1 MWAFARGGL
10 GRFCPA
16 VMPVWTLVCLPAYA
30 GIAMMVRQDCGKLC
44 SYRFEVVLENRTHG
58 SAPWTRVG
66 SKNAMTVILPENINE
81 SLLLYYAYLPL
92 ISMVFPSLSNFP
104 ADPTNT
110 SSK

>member
-1 MWAFARGGL
+1 
-10 GRFCPA
+10 
-16 VMPVWTLVCLPAYA
+16 
-30 GIAMMVRQDCGKLC
+30 
-44 SYRFEVVLENRTHG
+44 
-58 SAPWTRVG
+58 VG

-81 SLLLYYAYLPL
+81 SLLLRYPYLPL